1 MRSRSSPH
9 AALPPAFAHWTV
21 RALSGE
27 HTPACLRAAEESR
40 SLLVAEG
47 WSEPD
52 ELARGAAPR
61 AAEADAD
68 IELGEWRHG
77 WQRHASRTRNLFFRD
92 HVLLPSLPPASRAML
107 RSQAGPHAGA
117 WLTAIPSDRHT
128 SLAPDVMLIALRRRL
143 RLPLPLAPA
152 TCGDRDAPGC
162 GQRSDALGDQCPL
175 TGLVGPTRKSRRAG
189 VVLSRP

>member
-1 MRSRSSPH
+1 MGLAQAVRTAP
-9 AALPPAFAHWTV
+9 AAYWAAWADALPVLAARSPAFAAWTV

-27 HTPACLRAAEESR
+27 HTPACLRATEESR

-47 WSEPD
+47 WSEPPAWD

-92 HVLLPSLPPASRAML
+92 HVLLPSLPPAYRAML
-107 RSQAGPHAGA
+107 RSQADIYIYICPH
-117 WLTAIPSDRHT
+117 P
-128 SLAPDVMLIALRRRL
+128 RL
-143 RLPLPLAPA
+143 R
-152 TCGDRDAPGC
+152 
-162 GQRSDALGDQCPL
+162 
-175 TGLVGPTRKSRRAG
+175 
-189 VVLSRP
+189 